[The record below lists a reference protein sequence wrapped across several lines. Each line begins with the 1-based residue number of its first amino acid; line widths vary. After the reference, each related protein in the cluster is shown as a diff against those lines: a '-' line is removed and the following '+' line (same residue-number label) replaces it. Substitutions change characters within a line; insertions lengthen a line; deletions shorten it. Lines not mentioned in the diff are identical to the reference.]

1 MTHSRIGVGF
11 VLWSGLLASMVAGL
25 VIHSKAQASNAQDV
39 QRLTDSLTGADS
51 FDLYCASCHG
61 RGGLGDG
68 SVAPALRA
76 RPADLTTLARR
87 NNGAFPRDR
96 VREFIA
102 GAGRTPAAHGTTEM
116 PVWGSLFRAF
126 EADARARLRIE
137 NLVSHI
143 ESIQVPT
150 TASTDAGSRLFR
162 TYCAS
167 CHGLAG
173 RGDGAMAEHLR
184 RSPPD
189 LTRYTQRNG
198 GVFPTARVTRIVDG
212 RDVAAHGDRTMP
224 VWGDAFS
231 TREGLSA
238 SAVSQR
244 IAAIV
249 RYIEG
254 IQERPTE

>member
-1 MTHSRIGVGF
+1 MGFLIGGA
-11 VLWSGLLASMVAGL
+11 LLAAMVAGL
-25 VIHSKAQASNAQDV
+25 ATHPRAQAGDAQEAG
-39 QRLTDSLTGADS
+39 RLSDSLAGADS
-51 FDLYCASCHG
+51 FSLYCASCYGSGG
-61 RGGLGDG
+61 RGDG

-87 NNGAFPRDR
+87 NNGTFPRDR
-96 VREFIA
+96 VRDFIA
-102 GAGRTPAAHGTTEM
+102 GAGRTLAAHGTTEM

-126 EADARARLRIE
+126 EADGRASLRIE

-150 TASTDAGSRLFR
+150 TGATDVGSRLFR

-167 CHGLAG
+167 CHGSTG
-173 RGDGAMAEHLR
+173 RGDGAMADQLR
-184 RSPPD
+184 RLPPD

-198 GVFPTARVTRIVDG
+198 GVFPSARVTRIVDG